1 MASRPNAIRG
11 GLRAT
16 GVLPALTLALAG
28 FLAAS
33 ACTPAQPRLGRTFDS
48 PKALAAAVLV
58 ALEANDRVALEGL
71 ALSELEFREQVFPE
85 MPAWGK
91 IPMSYVWGDLRQK
104 SRNELS
110 KILAYH
116 GGRAYAVDD
125 VVFDGGATAY
135 ETFVVHRK
143 PRLVVRERTTR
154 EEKQLALFGSVIEL
168 DGRYKLFSYVVNR

>member
-1 MASRPNAIRG
+1 
-11 GLRAT
+11 
-16 GVLPALTLALAG
+16 VLL
-28 FLAAS
+28 
-33 ACTPAQPRLGRTFDS
+33 
-48 PKALAAAVLV
+48 
-58 ALEANDRVALEGL
+58 ALEAQDRVSLESL

-85 MPAWGK
+85 MPAWGR
-91 IPMSYVWGDLRQK
+91 IPMSYVWSDLRQK

-116 GGRAYAVDD
+116 GGRAYSVED

-143 PRLVVRERTTR
+143 PRLVVRERTTH